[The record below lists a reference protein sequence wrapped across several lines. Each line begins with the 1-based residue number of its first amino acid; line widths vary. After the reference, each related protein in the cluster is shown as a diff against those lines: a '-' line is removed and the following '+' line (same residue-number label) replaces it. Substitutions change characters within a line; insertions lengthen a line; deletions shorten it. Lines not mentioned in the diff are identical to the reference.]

1 MHTHV
6 CTLCVCVCTLC
17 VCVYFMC
24 VSVCVSW
31 GGGLPFSNAAKRYI
45 SLQWELS
52 LVLIRGPTPLLLL
65 TTSNTH
71 AHTRLHTHTYTR
83 PPQSSPS
90 CPPPLSTLL
99 IDIPM
104 LSIWLTKGCVCVY
117 IRVCTSVYCYWWR
130 VFFRAVRGRDWAILR
145 GP

>member
-1 MHTHV
+1 MGG
-6 CTLCVCVCTLC
+6 CGCELG
-17 VCVYFMC
+17 
-24 VSVCVSW
+24 

-90 CPPPLSTLL
+90 CPPPPSLHPV
-99 IDIPM
+99 D
-104 LSIWLTKGCVCVY
+104 
-117 IRVCTSVYCYWWR
+117 
-130 VFFRAVRGRDWAILR
+130 
-145 GP
+145 